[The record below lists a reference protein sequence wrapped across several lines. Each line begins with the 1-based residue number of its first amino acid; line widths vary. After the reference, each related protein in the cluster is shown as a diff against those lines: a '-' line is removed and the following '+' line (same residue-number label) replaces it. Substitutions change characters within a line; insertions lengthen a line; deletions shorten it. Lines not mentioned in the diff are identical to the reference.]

1 MLYFC
6 LFSPLFLQYEG
17 GLRLKQLKLNQKEKK
32 EQGFTL
38 VELLIVLFIIGVL
51 MSIVVPNIRAA
62 GEKAQL
68 RACLANQKLI
78 HVQMENYYLENG
90 EYPPVSVIIEG
101 TISTEGDFLNVLYE
115 ENYLD
120 SVPSCPVISGKY
132 HYEIDA
138 DTDKLIIWC
147 EHHNNPLTTTE
158 TSE

>member
-1 MLYFC
+1 MLYFY

-17 GLRLKQLKLNQKEKK
+17 GLLLKQLKLNQKKKK

-62 GEKAQL
+62 GEKAQS

-90 EYPPVSVIIEG
+90 EYPPDSDELTG
-101 TISTEGDFLNVLYE
+101 STEGDFLYVLYE

-120 SVPSCPVISGKY
+120 SIPSCPVISGKY
-132 HYEIDA
+132 DYEIDA
-138 DTDKLIIWC
+138 ITGKLRIGCI
-147 EHHNNPLTTTE
+147 HHNPLNAAE
-158 TSE
+158 SSE